1 MFSSDE
7 EEDTGGLS
15 PVKDDD
21 EAWRKQTRK
30 ALMLFIK
37 G

>member
-7 EEDTGGLS
+7 EEDADGLS
-15 PVKDDD
+15 PVKEDDKV
-21 EAWRKQTRK
+21 WRKQTRK

-37 G
+37 D